1 MHQKNDVCE
10 GGFNTPGYN
19 NPAFDAKADEFAAA
33 KTVAEAQAISKEMEA
48 MLFDDMPYIVLVTT
62 PILEVYRGTDVE
74 YPFTDVLDGLTQTGS
89 GYPSN
94 VKVNK

>member
-1 MHQKNDVCE
+1 
-10 GGFNTPGYN
+10 
-19 NPAFDAKADEFAAA
+19 
-33 KTVAEAQAISKEMEA
+33 
-48 MLFDDMPYIVLVTT
+48 MLFEDMPYIVLVTT

-74 YPFTDVLDGLTQTGS
+74 YPFTTVLDGLTQTGS

>member
-1 MHQKNDVCE
+1 
-10 GGFNTPGYN
+10 
-19 NPAFDAKADEFAAA
+19 
-33 KTVAEAQAISKEMEA
+33 MEA

>member
-1 MHQKNDVCE
+1 MRYKYKVRELGPEIPSINE
-10 GGFNTPGYN
+10 ETGGTEVHVNVG
-19 NPAFDAKADEFAAA
+19 
-33 KTVAEAQAISKEMEA
+33 EAKEMEA

-62 PILEVYRGTDVE
+62 PILEVYRGTEVE
-74 YPFTDVLDGLTQTGS
+74 YPFTTVLDGLTQTGS